1 MAFSVRVDGWRLHG
15 DRKTPSALHITG
27 KLHSSEITPDYLYK
41 EENEGKTRWT
51 LESIPNGWSDLNN
64 KNFQPFQLF
73 SLWFEIE
80 SLEFRRRHRLLQ
92 LQHKYFIQALNSR
105 AFFCFSH
112 IYHPKRALFS
122 LFHST
127 RKKTSIS
134 NEKKDVQCAASSC
147 AYVHILPFFF
157 RGRTNKLIHFFFIF
171 LRSVHSPDRQRRRRF
186 VLLSRRSDSGSLWVE
201 FFAAP
206 SPSLIREK
214 VCATI

>member
-1 MAFSVRVDGWRLHG
+1 MNIGINPEWMKWFEQQKLPAISTLFTPIQDRISWVSSSSSSSFSFNINILFKHWIREHFSVFLISII
-15 DRKTPSALHITG
+15 RKELSFLSFA
-27 KLHSSEITPDYLYK
+27 
-41 EENEGKTRWT
+41 
-51 LESIPNGWSDLNN
+51 
-64 KNFQPFQLF
+64 
-73 SLWFEIE
+73 
-80 SLEFRRRHRLLQ
+80 RRE
-92 LQHKYFIQALNSR
+92 
-105 AFFCFSH
+105 
-112 IYHPKRALFS
+112 
-122 LFHST
+122 
-127 RKKTSIS
+127 KTSIL